1 MHILSTN
8 IVDKRA
14 NGPGGRG
21 VKWELDLWYEMWDRA
36 GSQGLDNWYPLP
48 ENAERKSEPDPEG
61 VGGAPP
67 VEPGG
72 HTE

>member
-1 MHILSTN
+1 M
-8 IVDKRA
+8 
-14 NGPGGRG
+14 
-21 VKWELDLWYEMWDRA
+21 KWELDLWYEMWDRA

-48 ENAERKSEPDPEG
+48 ENAERKGEPDPEG

-72 HTE
+72 RTE